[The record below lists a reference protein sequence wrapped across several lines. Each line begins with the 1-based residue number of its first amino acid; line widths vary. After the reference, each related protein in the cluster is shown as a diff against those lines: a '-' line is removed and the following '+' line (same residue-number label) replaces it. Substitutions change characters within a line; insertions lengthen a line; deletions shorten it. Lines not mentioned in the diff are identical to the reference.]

1 MTISFVVFDWDGTLA
16 DSKARIV
23 ETLRSTLTT
32 LGAPAG
38 TDEELASVIGLA
50 LPNCAEALVP
60 GSDAAF
66 AEAFV
71 QGYRASWLASKA
83 PPTRTFG
90 GVERTLEAIAAR
102 GIPMAVATG
111 KNRVG
116 LDREL
121 KQTRLGEHF
130 VATRTADET
139 RSKPHPQMLH
149 ELLDEVGVSAEE
161 TVLIGDSHWD
171 LQMAAAAS
179 VRAVAVSY
187 GAQPLARLLEH
198 DPWMTIDAIEQLL
211 DRLW

>member
-16 DSKARIV
+16 DSKGRIV
-23 ETLRSTLTT
+23 DTLRQALTS

-38 TDEELASVIGLA
+38 TDEELAGVIGLA
-50 LPNCAEALVP
+50 LPDCAAELVP
-60 GSDAAF
+60 GSDERF

-71 QGYRASWLASKA
+71 QAYRDTWLAADA
-83 PPTRTFG
+83 PPTETFP
-90 GVERTLEAIAAR
+90 GVASTLAAIADL

-111 KNRVG
+111 KNRAG

-121 KQTRLGEHF
+121 RNTGLGSHF

-149 ELLDEVGVSAEE
+149 ELLGQVGTPAEE
-161 TVLIGDSHWD
+161 AILVGDSHWD
-171 LQMAAAAS
+171 MRMAAAAS

-187 GAQPLARLLEH
+187 GAQPLERLLEH
-198 DPWMTIDAIEQLL
+198 DPWHHIDRIEQLL
-211 DRLW
+211 ERL